1 MENTFANCFLRRFSL
16 VHEFHKLT
24 VLLKA
29 AQLQPKI
36 EQVKM
41 ARGKDFF
48 FLLHRITRNP

>member
-48 FLLHRITRNP
+48 FSSVRK